1 MGMGDCLL
9 AIKLFGY
16 FDSVIGGV
24 VGRCGD
30 NERGDCIVCARFE
43 MAQ

>member
-1 MGMGDCLL
+1 MGDYLL
-9 AIKLFGY
+9 AIKLFRY
-16 FDSVIGGV
+16 FDSMIRGV

-30 NERGDCIVCARFE
+30 SERGDCIVCARFE